1 MRRPVSFGLPGRSL
15 EADGNVGPRYMIV
28 AAAFASVTEL
38 GLRPASHAFHDN
50 GGTCGVC
57 HESGCSPWLRV
68 FPLAGTEHDGGV
80 VKTDPAHSDSIPVGV
95 FTGRP
100 WLRGDGPDSD
110 VIAAMHRKIPL
121 DFQVS
126 DWLLQVLAA
135 RGITTGKELE
145 RFFYP
150 SLEHLHDPFELQE
163 MDLAVARMFEAV
175 RNGERVAVHGDFD
188 VDGLTGSAL
197 LYETVSA
204 LRLGESR
211 VLPEAPFIPDRLIDG
226 YGLAERMIREWAAS
240 GVTLLLTV
248 DTGAAA
254 VQEIILARDL
264 GMEVVVLDH
273 HIFEERPGAKALV
286 NPRRDGSSYPNL
298 ELCGVAVA
306 FKFAQALAQA
316 DPECLP
322 EGFLGSVL
330 DLVALGLV
338 ADQMSLVGENRILV
352 KKGLEL
358 FNDRRNIR
366 PGFSALLQVSGLD
379 RGFPVTTSEFA
390 YQLAP
395 RLNACGR
402 IGRVMSAL
410 ELLLTRDEGKALK
423 LAQEADRTNN
433 RRKEQD
439 LILKDQAID
448 MALPFVK
455 RGDPGLVLAS
465 GDWHKGIIGIGAAR
479 LVEQYQL
486 PVVLIAIE
494 GDEARGSVR
503 SVPHIDVK
511 AILDRCN
518 RFLIRYGGHA
528 QAAGMSL
535 RTRDIARFREAFLET
550 LRSQPDTGP
559 VPEHFDMDLCLTGM
573 GAQEITH
580 LVRELENLEPFGSGN
595 RKPVFMCRGLRL
607 QRPPTML
614 SGGLHL
620 RFAFRGPSRPMG
632 NDTPALS
639 REFISF
645 GTGEAWRRMVSGSR
659 FESADLLD
667 MEWDILFQIGRSTY
681 RPRSGHYDPVQQLLV
696 DIRPAVAR

>member
-1 MRRPVSFGLPGRSL
+1 MVRTFFLGWFSLFRMKPG
-15 EADGNVGPRYMIV
+15 
-28 AAAFASVTEL
+28 
-38 GLRPASHAFHDN
+38 
-50 GGTCGVC
+50 
-57 HESGCSPWLRV
+57 
-68 FPLAGTEHDGGV
+68 GGV
-80 VKTDPAHSDSIPVGV
+80 LKTDPVHSEAVPVGI

-100 WLRGDGPDSD
+100 WLQGNGPAAD

-126 DWLLQVLAA
+126 DWLLKILAT
-135 RGITTGKELE
+135 RGITSGKDLE
-145 RFFYP
+145 HFFYP
-150 SLEHLHDPFELQE
+150 SLDQLHDPFDLLE

-197 LYETVSA
+197 LYETISA
-204 LRLGESR
+204 LRLGEAR
-211 VLPEAPFIPDRLIDG
+211 VLPEAPFIPDRLLDG
-226 YGLAERMIREWAAS
+226 YGLAERMVREWAAR
-240 GVTLLLTV
+240 GVTLLITV

-254 VQEIILARDL
+254 VQEINLAQEL

-286 NPRRDGSSYPNL
+286 NPRREGSTYPNP

-306 FKFAQALAQA
+306 FKFAQALAQK
-316 DPECLP
+316 DPACLP
-322 EGFLGSVL
+322 AGFLGSVL

-358 FNDRRNIR
+358 FNDRRRIR

-423 LAQEADRTNN
+423 LAQEADRTNG

-439 LILKDQAID
+439 LILKDEAID
-448 MALPFVK
+448 MALPLVQ

-465 GDWHKGIIGIGAAR
+465 SDWHKGIIGIGAAR

-518 RFLIRYGGHA
+518 RYLIRYGGHA

-535 RTRDIARFREAFLET
+535 RTRDIPLFREAFLET

-559 VPEHFDMDLCLTGM
+559 VPEHYDMDLCLASM
-573 GAQEITH
+573 GSQEVIR
-580 LVRELENLEPFGSGN
+580 LVQELENLEPFGAGN
-595 RKPVFMCRGLRL
+595 NKPVFRCLGLRL
-607 QRPPTML
+607 QRPPTVL

-620 RFAFRGPSRPMG
+620 RFAFKGPEHPNGS
-632 NDTPALS
+632 DTPALS

-645 GTGEAWRRMVSGSR
+645 GTGESWRRMMVARKLGDKDIR
-659 FESADLLD
+659 ELA
-667 MEWDILFQIGRSTY
+667 WDVLFQVGRSTY

-696 DIRPAVAR
+696 DIRPAVV

>member
-1 MRRPVSFGLPGRSL
+1 
-15 EADGNVGPRYMIV
+15 MIR
-28 AAAFASVTEL
+28 
-38 GLRPASHAFHDN
+38 LR
-50 GGTCGVC
+50 
-57 HESGCSPWLRV
+57 SPWT
-68 FPLAGTEHDGGV
+68 AGFGGGV
-80 VKTDPAHSDSIPVGV
+80 LKTDPAQSQSPNVGV
-95 FTGRP
+95 FSGRP
-100 WLRGDGPDSD
+100 WLRGLAVDEDL
-110 VIAAMHRKIPL
+110 VAAMHRKIPL

-126 DWLLQVLAA
+126 DWLLRVLAS
-135 RGITTGKELE
+135 RGVTSGQELD

-150 SLEHLHDPFELQE
+150 SLDHLYDPFLLQE
-163 MDLAVARMFEAV
+163 MDLAVARVFEAV

-197 LYETVSA
+197 LFETISN
-204 LRLGESR
+204 LHLGEAK
-211 VLPEAPFIPDRLIDG
+211 VLAEPPFIPDRLIDG
-226 YGLAERMIREWAAS
+226 YGLAERMIREWAAK
-240 GVTLLLTV
+240 GVTLLITV

-254 VQEIILARDL
+254 VKEIELARGL

-273 HIFEERPGAKALV
+273 HIFEERPGATALV
-286 NPRRDGSSYPNL
+286 NPRREGATYPNQ

-306 FKFAQALAQA
+306 FKFAQALTVAE
-316 DPECLP
+316 PGCLP
-322 EGFLGSVL
+322 ENFLLSVL

-338 ADQMSLVGENRILV
+338 ADQMALVGENRILV

-358 FNDRRNIR
+358 FNDRARIR
-366 PGFSALLQVSGLD
+366 PGLAALLRVAGLD
-379 RGFPVTTSEFA
+379 RGFPVTTGEFA

-410 ELLLTRDEGKALK
+410 ELLLTRDPDKAHT
-423 LAQEADRTNN
+423 LAQEADRTNS

-439 LILKDQAID
+439 MILKEEAID
-448 MALPFVK
+448 MALPFVR

-511 AILDRCN
+511 AILDKCERH
-518 RFLIRYGGHA
+518 LIRHGGHA

-535 RTRDIARFREAFLET
+535 RSRDIEAFRESFLT
-550 LRSQPDTGP
+550 ALRQQPDTGP
-559 VPEHFDMDLCLTGM
+559 VPEHYDLDLCLQDM
-573 GAQEITH
+573 GAQDIAS
-580 LVRELENLEPFGSGN
+580 LVRELENLEPFGAGN
-595 RKPVFMCRGLRL
+595 RKPVFRCCGLRL
-607 QRPPTML
+607 QRQPTSL

-620 RFAFRGPSRPMG
+620 RFAFRGPASNGPTE
-632 NDTPALS
+632 TPALS
-639 REFISF
+639 REFITF
-645 GTGEAWRRMVSGSR
+645 GTGEAWRRMLVREGL
-659 FESADLLD
+659 EGADLQT
-667 MEWDILFQIGRSTY
+667 MEWDILFQVGRSTF

-696 DIRPAVAR
+696 DIRPAVRQ